1 MATLRTG
8 PSRDIFP
15 ELRCS
20 EMLQKLRLGP
30 VSDLPSPQLVPPI
43 LVPLIRAAQHGED
56 VAPIALAI
64 AQSFGFDGL
73 WYGVSLS
80 LRPTQ
85 ETRQFAFSSWP
96 DELARIYDERAF
108 IEVDPRVQEVTN
120 SSLPI
125 FWDQAT
131 YRGRSAE
138 IDAFFD
144 VLKSYG
150 SLSGVMCS
158 LRDSRG
164 CLAALSLTCA
174 LPVFDE
180 VRKIALARHM
190 GDILMFQRYFHEIF
204 VRGILNEYVP
214 AHREGSTLSKRER
227 ECLAMAARGLT
238 GEDIAIKLSIS
249 LRTVQHHF
257 DSIRSKL
264 GAATRQEAIYQAM
277 RTGELAA

>member
-1 MATLRTG
+1 
-8 PSRDIFP
+8 
-15 ELRCS
+15 
-20 EMLQKLRLGP
+20 MLQRLRLGP
-30 VSDLPSPQLVPPI
+30 VSDLPSAQLVPPI

-56 VAPIALAI
+56 VAPVTLAI
-64 AQSFGFDGL
+64 AQSFGFEGL

-85 ETRQFAFSSWP
+85 ETRQFVFSSWP
-96 DELARIYDERAF
+96 DELSRIYDERAF
-108 IEVDPRVQEVTN
+108 IEVDPRVREVTS
-120 SSLPI
+120 SSLPL
-125 FWDQAT
+125 FWDQTT
-131 YRGRSAE
+131 YRGQSPE

-174 LPVFDE
+174 VPVFDE
-180 VRKIALARHM
+180 VRKIALARQM
-190 GDILMFQRYFHEIF
+190 GDILVFQRYFHEIF
-204 VRGILNEYVP
+204 VRGVLNEYVP
-214 AHREGSTLSKRER
+214 AHREGSRLSRRER
-227 ECLAMAARGLT
+227 ECLTMAARGLT

-264 GAATRQEAIYQAM
+264 GAANRQEAIYRAT
-277 RTGELAA
+277 RSGEIAV

>member
-1 MATLRTG
+1 
-8 PSRDIFP
+8 
-15 ELRCS
+15 
-20 EMLQKLRLGP
+20 MLQRLRLGP
-30 VSDLPSPQLVPPI
+30 VSDLASPQLVPPI

-80 LRPTQ
+80 VRPTQ
-85 ETRQFAFSSWP
+85 ETRQFVFSSWP

-120 SSLPI
+120 TSLPI

-131 YRGRSAE
+131 YRGRSPE

-164 CLAALSLTCA
+164 CLAALSLTSA

-190 GDILMFQRYFHEIF
+190 GDILVFQRYFHEIF
-204 VRGILNEYVP
+204 VRGVLNEYVP

-227 ECLAMAARGLT
+227 ECLTMAARGLT

-264 GAATRQEAIYQAM
+264 GAATRQEAVYRAT
-277 RTGELAA
+277 RSGEIAL